1 MPLNIKDP
9 ETDRLARELVQET
22 GESLT
27 RAVRI
32 SLKERLRRVKGRP
45 KGKSLADELD
55 AIALRIAQMPVV
67 DERTPD
73 EILGYDQ
80 DGLPT

>member
-1 MPLNIKDP
+1 MALNIKDP
-9 ETDRLARELVQET
+9 ETDRLARELMQET

-27 RAVRI
+27 GAVKVALR
-32 SLKERLRRVKGRP
+32 ERLRRIKGRP

-55 AIALRIAQMPVV
+55 EIALRIAEMPVI
-67 DERTPD
+67 DARTPD